1 MFCPPPMGKGSQ
13 SYACERSSSETNWC
27 RGPAVI
33 AASTPLSVMPRQR
46 NCFSIIS
53 TPCAEYSF
61 FSSMRD
67 RRWMS
72 FPSACFQDLFHLRER
87 KVAFLIAIV
96 EVGRNAHTG
105 LRTVVDEDVPGE
117 EFAAYLVGMR
127 TFHRNRPR
135 TLLGFFRCVHTPASR
150 PGAFDE
156 PRGHAH
162 GFFANRRNANL
173 VEDLQ
178 SGLARIKRRNVGSAV
193 KIAEGVIPWIDG
205 ARFEGKRSAVR
216 NPPRERGAQLG
227 AQIFADV
234 KVGDP
239 RPATEPLK
247 DSAYR
252 KINSSAAHV

>member
-1 MFCPPPMGKGSQ
+1 MVWPPPMGKGRS
-13 SYACERSSSETNWC
+13 SYACERRSSEPNPC
-27 RGPAVI
+27 RGTAVI
-33 AASTPLSVMPRQR
+33 AATSRILVLPWRRL
-46 NCFSIIS
+46 CFSVFS
-53 TPCAEYSF
+53 TRCAAFFF
-61 FSSMRD
+61 FSGIGD

-96 EVGRNAHTG
+96 EVGRNAYTG

-252 KINSSAAHV
+252 KINS